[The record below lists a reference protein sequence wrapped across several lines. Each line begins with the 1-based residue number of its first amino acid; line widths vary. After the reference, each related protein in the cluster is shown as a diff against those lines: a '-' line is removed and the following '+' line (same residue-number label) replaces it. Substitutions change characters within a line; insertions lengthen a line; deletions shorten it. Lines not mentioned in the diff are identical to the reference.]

1 MRREKRNKPPP
12 QFPPSYKPI
21 HLQKGKIKERICQFQ
36 NSRDA
41 KIAKKK
47 KKKKHAR
54 DSLAFAVEIK
64 DTADSGQS
72 QIGLY
77 QGRASFRLG

>member
-21 HLQKGKIKERICQFQ
+21 HLQKGKIKEHISQFQ

-47 KKKKHAR
+47 KNAR

-64 DTADSGQS
+64 DTADSAGQS